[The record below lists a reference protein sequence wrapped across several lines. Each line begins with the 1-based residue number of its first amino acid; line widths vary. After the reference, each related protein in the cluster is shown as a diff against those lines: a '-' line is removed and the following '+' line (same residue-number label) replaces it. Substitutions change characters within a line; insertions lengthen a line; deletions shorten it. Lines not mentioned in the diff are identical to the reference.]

1 MQHQIAPIAALAFAA
16 AALFADTARAEP
28 AEPPISNPTQV
39 VTEVTED
46 SLVAL
51 LRELG
56 VQKLEMRDAG
66 NGRKQ
71 IVFWDGEM
79 PYNMA
84 LAGCDIRPGKCV
96 AFALVA
102 VLDTGTTNYSLDAI
116 NAVNKSN
123 SFVTIVRIEA
133 GKIGG
138 GRIDIIDGGVTRKY
152 LAINIA
158 SFVLNFMESMKALQG
173 QLVAGH
179 RPSGGFQNAA
189 FAQPRVRGVP
199 ATPDQMREVVDG
211 LSKHYGTTLRRR

>member
-1 MQHQIAPIAALAFAA
+1 MRHHIARIAAFLLAA
-16 AALFADTARAEP
+16 ASLTAGAVRAEP

-39 VTEVTED
+39 VTEVTEEG
-46 SLVAL
+46 LVAL

-56 VQKLEMRDAG
+56 VQKLETRDAP

-102 VLDTGTTNYSLDAI
+102 ILETGTTTYSLDAI

-123 SFVTIVRIEA
+123 AFVTLVRVEA
-133 GKIGG
+133 GKVGG

-152 LAINIA
+152 LAINIV
-158 SFVLNFMESMKALQG
+158 SFVVNFMESMKALRG
-173 QLVAGH
+173 QLVAE
-179 RPSGGFQNAA
+179 RPGGFQNAA
-189 FAQPRVRGVP
+189 FVQSRVRGVP
-199 ATPDQMREVVDG
+199 ATPEQMREVVDR
-211 LSKHYGTTLRRR
+211 LSHGTSLRRR